1 MDIESEPTC
10 WLDPLSQVMVS
21 ILSTFLMAGQ
31 IFQAVGSLL
40 FLTAFVYPIGS
51 RTKAGP
57 RDTLWQEQRMWKD
70 APTLSSKVKT

>member
-1 MDIESEPTC
+1 MDIESESTC

-21 ILSTFLMAGQ
+21 IISTFLLAGQ

-40 FLTAFVYPIGS
+40 LLIPFVYSIGS

-57 RDTLWQEQRMWKD
+57 RDTLWQEQRMQKD
-70 APTLSSKVKT
+70 APTLSSKEKT